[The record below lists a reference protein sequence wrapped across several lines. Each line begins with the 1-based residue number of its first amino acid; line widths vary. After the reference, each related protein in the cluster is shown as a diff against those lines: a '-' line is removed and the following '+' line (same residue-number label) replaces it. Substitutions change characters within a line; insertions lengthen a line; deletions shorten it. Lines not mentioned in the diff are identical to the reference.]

1 MDPRYMRRALGI
13 GQFDDPYQKIEEARN
28 PPQRPTSPFS
38 MRPAEGDED
47 EDQSLVFLREL
58 ERVRGPMPMTS
69 AYRREVLGGAPLR
82 ENYQPGKMTRLAAGL
97 SGMSAGY
104 KDAGKGITTAM
115 GVNETPWRNAY
126 DDYISGVERLGKGAA
141 LEGDE
146 GDFRVKQMMLA
157 RSMGID
163 AAKLEQQRD
172 YQTQTAATARYAA
185 ETARMKLDDPDWE
198 KYDTP
203 SGVQFWNKK
212 NPNDR
217 MLVPGKTVA
226 GMQAEAA
233 QQNARSNAA
242 NAASNSH
249 RAGIYG
255 RDVDSRI
262 EDRTRRQQM
271 AKEVLELKVR
281 EGAGQ
286 PGGTKGKGT
295 PQYWTA
301 REQSDARE
309 VALRDLLTDP
319 DYGQYVEEP
328 DDPNGFL
335 TFGDDVPQDF
345 KDELQDRIDEI
356 LSRQKGPV
364 K

>member
-1 MDPRYMRRALGI
+1 MRRALGI

-82 ENYQPGKMTRLAAGL
+82 ENYQPGKLTRLAAGL

-126 DDYISGVERLGKGAA
+126 DDYTSGVERLGKGAA

-146 GDFRVKQMMLA
+146 GDYRVKQMMLA
-157 RSMGID
+157 RSMGLD
-163 AAKLEQQRD
+163 AAKLEQQRN
-172 YQTQTAATARYAA
+172 YQTQTAATARFAA
-185 ETARMKLDDPDWE
+185 ETARLKLDDPDWE

-203 SGVQFWNKK
+203 EGVQFWNKK

-217 MLVPGKTVA
+217 ILVPGKTVA

-233 QQNARSNAA
+233 QQNARSGAA
-242 NAASNSH
+242 NAATNAR

-262 EDRTRRQQM
+262 SDRTTRQQM
-271 AKEVLELKVR
+271 AKEVLGLKVR

-286 PGGTKGKGT
+286 PGGGRGT
-295 PQYWTA
+295 TQYWTA
-301 REQSDARE
+301 DQQSDARE
-309 VALRDLLTDP
+309 VALRELLTDP
-319 DYGQYVEEP
+319 EMSQYISEPEENGTDFYGV
-328 DDPNGFL
+328 DDDAPEAFNKL
-335 TFGDDVPQDF
+335 L
-345 KDELQDRIDEI
+345 EDRIEE
-356 LSRQKGPV
+356 LLNRPKGPSRR
-364 K
+364 